1 MFAKNDP
8 LVACVNKAIAALKV
22 NGSLAKFQKEYLGIY
37 TSVPTIKP

>member
-1 MFAKNDP
+1 
-8 LVACVNKAIAALKV
+8 VNKAIATLKA